1 MDVQYFTL
9 NLIEPELPLLKGR
22 EKNGEKIMTCE
33 CGKNGRENAR

>member
-22 EKNGEKIMTCE
+22 EKKEGNYDL
-33 CGKNGRENAR
+33 